1 MVSPS
6 QLVVSHREYQAIQKA
21 ITDSITDDPRF
32 VHLSPVQRPKHQVIK
47 EPKWTADL
55 RAATRVYLGTN
66 YGLQAVQ
73 FLLAQLVAR
82 RSKGNAAPRKP
93 LIAHTKRFAASIS
106 LTLFL
111 HRLLYRFLHLMRRD
125 LLRSSSQPFRL
136 RRPWIWQASTWRLTP
151 AIGASLSGLAL
162 GIYPGDQLRITIA
175 IYVFVRT
182 CELLYKGAEAKGYM
196 RKKPRW
202 MGSWMLS
209 ALSQGQ
215 LLHAFVFDPDCFPT
229 TYGDFIL
236 NNSPEYVQP
245 RPTNLSPEV
254 KWPERREQMDS
265 IAQMAR
271 LRWPAYVSPILRPKD
286 LTTLPAGINQG
297 ISPITDRAHPALQYL
312 SCALIHPHETSCFT
326 PFLRQ
331 LLLSF
336 NSIGRFI
343 AIYYSALSLLR
354 ISKFVKAPVT
364 SITALALQVLRTTTS
379 IVISIAGSW
388 ASICFGNNY
397 LPKSFIPTFRF
408 FIAGTIAGNA
418 AAIDRSSTGHGNN
431 MYALR
436 NSLDCLWK
444 VGIKH
449 KWWRGIEGGDVYLIV
464 LSFMAV
470 NALYDTQR
478 QSFENDRSMA
488 VVRLLRGDIEIGLRN
503 KTENE
508 HEH

>member
-1 MVSPS
+1 MVVPI
-6 QLVVSHREYQAIQKA
+6 QLVVSRREYQAIQKA
-21 ITDSITDDPRF
+21 VTDSITDDPRF
-32 VHLSPVQRPKHQVIK
+32 VHLSPVQNPKQQVIK
-47 EPKWTADL
+47 EPKWTADF
-55 RAATRVYLGTN
+55 RAATRLYVGTN
-66 YGLQAVQ
+66 YGLQAIH

-82 RSKGNAAPRKP
+82 RSKGNAVPRKP
-93 LIAHTKRFAASIS
+93 LIANTKRFALSIS

-111 HRLLYRFLHLMRRD
+111 HRFLYRFLHLMRRD
-125 LLRSSSQPFRL
+125 LMQDYVRPFRE
-136 RRPWIWQASTWRLTP
+136 RRPWIWRALTWQLTP
-151 AIGASLSGLAL
+151 AIGAGLSGLAL

-175 IYVFVRT
+175 IYVFVRA
-182 CELLYKGAEAKGYM
+182 CELAYKSTEAKGYVK
-196 RKKPRW
+196 RKPRW
-202 MGSWMLS
+202 VGSWMLS

-215 LLHAFVFDPDCFPT
+215 LLHAFVFDPDCFPA

-236 NNSPEYVQP
+236 NKSPEYVQP
-245 RPTNLSPEV
+245 RPADLSPQV
-254 KWPERREQMDS
+254 RWPAGREQMDS

-271 LRWPAYVSPILRPKD
+271 LKWPTYVSPILRPKD
-286 LTTLPAGINQG
+286 STTLPPG
-297 ISPITDRAHPALQYL
+297 ISPAISPVTDRAHPALQYL

-354 ISKFVKAPVT
+354 ISRLVKAPVAFT
-364 SITALALQVLRTTTS
+364 TTLAAQILRTTIS
-379 IVISIAGSW
+379 IVTVIAGSW

-397 LPKSFIPTFRF
+397 LPKSLMPTFRF
-408 FIAGTIAGNA
+408 FVAGTIAGSA
-418 AAIDRSSTGHGNN
+418 AAIDRTATGHGNN

-444 VGIKH
+444 VGVKH
-449 KWWRGIEGGDVYLIV
+449 GWWRGIKGGDVYLIV

-478 QSFENDRSMA
+478 SVFEKDGSMA
-488 VVRLLRGDIEIGLRN
+488 AVRMLRGDIEIGLKN
-503 KTENE
+503 KTE
-508 HEH
+508 HEN